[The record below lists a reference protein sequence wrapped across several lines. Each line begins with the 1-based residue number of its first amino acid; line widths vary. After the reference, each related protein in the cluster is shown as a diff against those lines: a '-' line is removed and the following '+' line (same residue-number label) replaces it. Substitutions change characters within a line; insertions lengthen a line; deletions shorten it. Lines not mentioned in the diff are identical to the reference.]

1 MNTHLSDAKYKTSL
15 RSSNGVTKHGA
26 TVMEES
32 ESHQKTS
39 EAKISQPPKKDGIK
53 VSFTKSDNFET
64 TIPVKLKYI
73 NGVNHIFINSEMVW
87 SC

>member
-26 TVMEES
+26 TVMVQEA

-53 VSFTKSDNFET
+53 VSMTK
-64 TIPVKLKYI
+64 
-73 NGVNHIFINSEMVW
+73 
-87 SC
+87 